1 MSERIAGYAAAA
13 YALASA
19 EGELDRVEQELFAVG
34 RAVQTSPELRDA
46 LTNPALPLERKEQI
60 VRDVVGAHASRV
72 TVNLVS
78 MFVAQGRGG
87 DLAEIAS
94 ALTEKR
100 AASAGKAVA
109 EVRSAV
115 PLDDATIA
123 RLAAALERKTGR
135 AVEVKSIVDPSV
147 LGGIVTRVG
156 DTVIDGS
163 VARRLRS
170 LRETLQTR

>member
-1 MSERIAGYAAAA
+1 MSERIERYAAAA
-13 YALASA
+13 YALAQA
-19 EGELDRVEQELFAVG
+19 EDDVDRVESELFTIGQAVG
-34 RAVQTSPELRDA
+34 SSPELRDA
-46 LTNPALPLERKEQI
+46 LTDPGLPFERKERI

-72 TVNLVS
+72 TVNIVS
-78 MFVAQGRGG
+78 LFVSSGRGG
-87 DLAEIAS
+87 DIGEIAS
-94 ALTEKR
+94 ALAEQR
-100 AASAGKAVA
+100 AATAGKAVA

-115 PLDDATIA
+115 PLDDATVA

-135 AVEVKSIVDPSV
+135 PVEVKAIVDPSV

>member
-1 MSERIAGYAAAA
+1 MSERIDGYAAAA
-13 YALASA
+13 YALATA
-19 EGELDRVEQELFAVG
+19 EDELDRVEQELYALG
-34 RAVQTSPELRDA
+34 RAVDSSPDLRSA
-46 LTNPALPLERKEQI
+46 LTDPRLPSERKEGI

-78 MFVAQGRGG
+78 MIVAQGRGG
-87 DLAEIAS
+87 DLPDIAAALAER
-94 ALTEKR
+94 R

-109 EVRSAV
+109 EVRTAV
-115 PLDDATIA
+115 ELDDETIA

-135 AVEVKSIVDPSV
+135 PVEVKAIVDPSV
-147 LGGIVTRVG
+147 VGGVVTRVG

-170 LRETLQTR
+170 LRQTLQTR

>member
-1 MSERIAGYAAAA
+1 MSERIAGYASAAF
-13 YALASA
+13 ALASA

-34 RAVQTSPELRDA
+34 TAVETSPELRDA
-46 LTNPALPLERKEQI
+46 LTNPALPLERKERI

-78 MFVAQGRGG
+78 MFIAQGRGG
-87 DLAEIAS
+87 DLPEIAA
-94 ALTEKR
+94 ALTETR
-100 AASAGKAVA
+100 AAAAGKAVA

-115 PLDDATIA
+115 PLDEATIA
-123 RLAAALERKTGR
+123 RLAAALEHKTGR
-135 AVEVKSIVDPSV
+135 PVEIKAIVDPSV

-170 LRETLQTR
+170 LRQTVQTR